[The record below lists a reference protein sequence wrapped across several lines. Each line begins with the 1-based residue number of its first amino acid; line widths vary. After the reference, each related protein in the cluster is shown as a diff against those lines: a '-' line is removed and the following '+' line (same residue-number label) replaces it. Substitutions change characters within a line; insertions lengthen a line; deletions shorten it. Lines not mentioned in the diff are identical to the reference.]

1 MIVKETRED
10 RIAKYSAIVKEDPD
24 NSNARGRLRDNLNSW
39 YENDV
44 QVTVQV
50 ANNEQLPWTL
60 AEIGLPL
67 EPMLTKKTTSR
78 SQVGDYNFTVIYKD
92 RATTGGLV
100 GERKSFSDLLGTLSD
115 HEHYINLMQ
124 EVERFNV
131 DDRFSIFKIYAECSK
146 PEFMNWKPPEVV
158 HYIKKAKDEEYVRKN
173 EAKRLKDWQ
182 AVMRG
187 KIAVLQAR
195 GASISWEGSRQE
207 AALQFNNDVRHW
219 CLKNYEKIIGV
230 CE

>member
-1 MIVKETRED
+1 M
-10 RIAKYSAIVKEDPD
+10 VKEDPN
-24 NSNARGRLRDNLNSW
+24 NSNARNNLRDNLNSW

-44 QVTVQV
+44 QVVVQV
-50 ANNEQLPWTL
+50 ANNEQIPWTL

-67 EPMLTKKTTSR
+67 EPMLTKLR
-78 SQVGDYNFTVIYKD
+78 SGYDQVGDYNFTVIYKD
-92 RATTGGLV
+92 RATTGGIV

-124 EVERFNV
+124 EVERFNS

-146 PEFMNWKPPEVV
+146 NDFMNWKPSNVV
-158 HYIKKAKDEEYVRKN
+158 HNVKRLQNEDYVIKDPE
-173 EAKRLKDWQ
+173 KRLKDWQ

-187 KIAVLQAR
+187 KLAVLQAR
-195 GASISWEGSRQE
+195 GATISWEGSRRE

-219 CLKNYEKIIGV
+219 CLKNYETIVGAIK
-230 CE
+230 